1 MRRVWADLIA
11 TKAPLVTTSL
21 VLVELGDGLARIQH
35 RQMAIAIRTRLLQSD
50 LVEVVQVTAALEQE
64 AWELYASRL
73 DKSWGITDCSS
84 IKVMQHRA
92 V

>member
-1 MRRVWADLIA
+1 
-11 TKAPLVTTSL
+11 
-21 VLVELGDGLARIQH
+21 
-35 RQMAIAIRTRLLQSD
+35 MAIAIRTRLLQSD

-84 IKVMQHRA
+84 IKVMQHRDIKKVFGA
-92 V
+92 DKHFVQAGFEVLLES